1 MGWWFLSFKSEAI
14 VKSTQQTQ
22 PTSIKKAD
30 LAKLL
35 KQARKIAL
43 ARLIDTNNGE
53 NNRVYDAINAALA
66 EMQII
71 DL

>member
-1 MGWWFLSFKSEAI
+1 MSFKPELFM
-14 VKSTQQTQ
+14 KSTQQTS
-22 PTSIKKAD
+22 PTSTKKAD

-35 KQARKIAL
+35 KEARRIAL
-43 ARLIDTNNGE
+43 ARLIETNNGE
-53 NNRVYDAINAALA
+53 NNRVYDSINAALA

>member
-1 MGWWFLSFKSEAI
+1 M
-14 VKSTQQTQ
+14 KSTQQTQ

>member
-1 MGWWFLSFKSEAI
+1 M
-14 VKSTQQTQ
+14 KSTQQTS
-22 PTSIKKAD
+22 PTSTKKAD

-35 KQARKIAL
+35 KEARRIAL
-43 ARLIDTNNGE
+43 ARLIETNNGE
-53 NNRVYDAINAALA
+53 NNRVYDSINAALA